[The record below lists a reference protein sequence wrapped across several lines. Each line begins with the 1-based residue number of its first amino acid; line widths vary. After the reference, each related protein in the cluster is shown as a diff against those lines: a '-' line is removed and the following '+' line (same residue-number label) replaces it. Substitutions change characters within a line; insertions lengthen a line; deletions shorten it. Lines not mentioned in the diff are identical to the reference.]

1 MISQLQNALSAIM
14 PNKVAASTSS
24 EKPSDPA
31 VVDKTTKTP
40 ADKATFSTL
49 ASQLSESTARAAAR
63 DAVMTHAELGK
74 YGLNRI
80 NEFLVESPKANNY
93 TRAME
98 VPDTRD
104 PELLDRARRA
114 SEFVTLTLAG
124 HSNAKS
130 PFEKL
135 SREQLNVIAY
145 DDSGAFTLNER
156 RAAYQGVQKIDD
168 AWRKTA
174 IPAGI
179 LEQARTGNATK
190 FYNEALSYYKS
201 LPAIEKAVD
210 YPKDTETLL
219 KARIKSDPALPSFP
233 GVVTRQ
239 GGDRKLTL
247 YDILAG
253 IVDTQK
259 SKADPGSPLLRKK
272 FTPRTSATPVS
283 WNERWAKQEASAA
296 KAVKP
301 VQAASLSTSLP
312 GGSSAT
318 ASMGKGE
325 AVSSS
330 TPTAE

>member
-14 PNKVAASTSS
+14 PSKVAASTSS
-24 EKPSDPA
+24 EKQSDPA

-40 ADKATFSTL
+40 VDKATFSTL
-49 ASQLSESTARAAAR
+49 ASQLNESMARAAAR

-80 NEFLVESPKANNY
+80 NEFLAETPKANSH

-124 HSNAKS
+124 HGDAKS

-135 SREQLNVIAY
+135 SREQLNVIVY

-156 RAAYQGVQKIDD
+156 RAAYYGVQKMDE

-179 LEQARTGNATK
+179 LEQARTGKATK
-190 FYNEALSYYKS
+190 FYNEALSYYTS
-201 LPAIEKAVD
+201 LPTIERAVN
-210 YPKDTETLL
+210 YPKDTEALL

-259 SKADPGSPLLRKK
+259 NKADPGSPLLGKK
-272 FTPRTSATPVS
+272 FSSRTSPVPTTTAEAFVKE
-283 WNERWAKQEASAA
+283 NQPKAKAQPVAQAAVQPEAQPAA
-296 KAVKP
+296 KTEQPAAKKP
-301 VQAASLSTSLP
+301 
-312 GGSSAT
+312 
-318 ASMGKGE
+318 
-325 AVSSS
+325 
-330 TPTAE
+330 

>member
-14 PNKVAASTSS
+14 PSKVAASTSS
-24 EKPSDPA
+24 EKQSDPA

-40 ADKATFSTL
+40 VDKATFSTL
-49 ASQLSESTARAAAR
+49 ASQLNESMARAAAR
-63 DAVMTHAELGK
+63 DAVMTHSELGK

-80 NEFLVESPKANNY
+80 NEFLAETPKANSH

-124 HSNAKS
+124 HGDAKS

-135 SREQLNVIAY
+135 SREQLNVIVY

-156 RAAYQGVQKIDD
+156 RAAYHGVQKMDE

-179 LEQARTGNATK
+179 LEQARTGKATK
-190 FYNEALSYYKS
+190 FYNEALSYYTS
-201 LPAIEKAVD
+201 LPTIERAVN
-210 YPKDTETLL
+210 YPKDTEALL
-219 KARIKSDPALPSFP
+219 EARIKSDPALASFP

-253 IVDTQK
+253 VVDTQK
-259 SKADPGSPLLRKK
+259 SKADPTSPALSRK
-272 FTPRTSATPVS
+272 FTPRTSPTPVS

-301 VQAASLSTSLP
+301 VQAASLSTSLS

-330 TPTAE
+330 TSTAE

>member
-1 MISQLQNALSAIM
+1 MISQLQNAISAIM
-14 PNKVAASTSS
+14 PSKGAASTSS
-24 EKPSDPA
+24 EKQSDPA

-49 ASQLSESTARAAAR
+49 ASQLNESTARAAAR

-80 NEFLVESPKANNY
+80 NEFLVESPKANSH

-98 VPDTRD
+98 VPKTRD
-104 PELLDRARRA
+104 PELLDRARKA

-135 SREQLNVIAY
+135 SREQLNVIVY

-156 RAAYQGVQKIDD
+156 RAAYHGVQKMDD
-168 AWRKTA
+168 AWRKSA

-210 YPKDTETLL
+210 YPKDTEALL

-233 GVVTRQ
+233 GAVTRQ

-272 FTPRTSATPVS
+272 FSPRTSPVPTTTAEAFVKE
-283 WNERWAKQEASAA
+283 NQPKAKVQPA
-296 KAVKP
+296 
-301 VQAASLSTSLP
+301 VQAALQPVAQPAAKTETP
-312 GGSSAT
+312 AAT
-318 ASMGKGE
+318 KA
-325 AVSSS
+325 
-330 TPTAE
+330 

>member
-14 PNKVAASTSS
+14 PSKVAASTSF
-24 EKPSDPA
+24 EKQRDPA

-40 ADKATFSTL
+40 ADKASFSTL
-49 ASQLSESTARAAAR
+49 ASQLNESTARAAAR

-80 NEFLVESPKANNY
+80 NEFLAETPEANSH

-98 VPDTRD
+98 VPRTAD
-104 PELLDRARRA
+104 PELLDRARKA
-114 SEFVTLTLAG
+114 SEFVTQTLAG

-135 SREQLNVIAY
+135 SREQLNVIVY

-156 RAAYQGVQKIDD
+156 RAAYHGVQKMDD

-179 LEQARTGNATK
+179 LEQARTGSATK

-210 YPKDTETLL
+210 YPKDTEALL

-259 SKADPGSPLLRKK
+259 NKADPASPALRKK
-272 FTPRTSATPVS
+272 FSPRTSPVPTTTAEAFVKE
-283 WNERWAKQEASAA
+283 NQPKAKVQSAVQSAVQPVAQPAA
-296 KAVKP
+296 KTEP
-301 VQAASLSTSLP
+301 PAATK
-312 GGSSAT
+312 A
-318 ASMGKGE
+318 
-325 AVSSS
+325 
-330 TPTAE
+330 

>member
-14 PNKVAASTSS
+14 PSKVVASTSS
-24 EKPSDPA
+24 EKQGDPA

-40 ADKATFSTL
+40 VDKATFSTL
-49 ASQLSESTARAAAR
+49 ASQLNESMARAAAR

-80 NEFLVESPKANNY
+80 NEFLAETPKANSH

-124 HSNAKS
+124 HGDAKS

-135 SREQLNVIAY
+135 SREQLNVIVY

-156 RAAYQGVQKIDD
+156 RAAYHGVQKMDE

-179 LEQARTGNATK
+179 LEQARTGKATK
-190 FYNEALSYYKS
+190 FYNEALSYYTS
-201 LPAIEKAVD
+201 LPTIERAVN
-210 YPKDTETLL
+210 YPKDTEALL

-253 IVDTQK
+253 VADTQK
-259 SKADPGSPLLRKK
+259 NKADPGSPLLRKK
-272 FTPRTSATPVS
+272 FSSRTSPVPTTTAEAFVKE
-283 WNERWAKQEASAA
+283 NQPKAKAQPVAQAAVQPEVQPAA
-296 KAVKP
+296 KTEQPAAKKP
-301 VQAASLSTSLP
+301 
-312 GGSSAT
+312 
-318 ASMGKGE
+318 
-325 AVSSS
+325 
-330 TPTAE
+330 

>member
-14 PNKVAASTSS
+14 PSKVAASTSS
-24 EKPSDPA
+24 EKQSDPA

-40 ADKATFSTL
+40 VDKATFSTL
-49 ASQLSESTARAAAR
+49 ASQLNESMARAAAR

-80 NEFLVESPKANNY
+80 NEFLTETPKANSH

-124 HSNAKS
+124 HGDAKS

-135 SREQLNVIAY
+135 SREQLNVIVY

-156 RAAYQGVQKIDD
+156 RAAYHGVQKMDE

-179 LEQARTGNATK
+179 LEQARTGKATK
-190 FYNEALSYYKS
+190 FYNEALSYYTS
-201 LPAIEKAVD
+201 LPTIERAVN
-210 YPKDTETLL
+210 YPKDTEALL

-247 YDILAG
+247 YDILSG
-253 IVDTQK
+253 VVDTQK
-259 SKADPGSPLLRKK
+259 NKADPGSPLLRKK
-272 FTPRTSATPVS
+272 FSSRTSPFPTTTAEAFVKENQPKAKAQPVAQAAVQP
-283 WNERWAKQEASAA
+283 EVQPAA
-296 KAVKP
+296 KTEQPAAKKP
-301 VQAASLSTSLP
+301 
-312 GGSSAT
+312 
-318 ASMGKGE
+318 
-325 AVSSS
+325 
-330 TPTAE
+330 

>member
-1 MISQLQNALSAIM
+1 MISQLQTAISAIM
-14 PNKVAASTSS
+14 SSKVAVSTSS
-24 EKPSDPA
+24 EKQGDPA
-31 VVDKTTKTP
+31 VVDKTTQSP
-40 ADKATFSTL
+40 ADKVTFSTL
-49 ASQLSESTARAAAR
+49 ASQLNESTARAAAR

-74 YGLNRI
+74 YGLDRI
-80 NEFLVESPKANNY
+80 NEFLLESPKANSY

-98 VPDTRD
+98 VPRTGD
-104 PELLDRARRA
+104 PELLDRARQA

-124 HSNAKS
+124 HSDAKS

-135 SREQLNVIAY
+135 SREQLNVIVY

-156 RAAYQGVQKIDD
+156 RAAYQGVQKMNQ

-179 LEQARTGNATK
+179 LEQARTGKATQ
-190 FYNEALSYYKS
+190 FYNEALSYFKS

-219 KARIKSDPALPSFP
+219 KARIKSDPVLPDFP

-259 SKADPGSPLLRKK
+259 SKADPDSPVLRKK
-272 FTPRTSATPVS
+272 FSPRTSPVPKTTAEAFVKD
-283 WNERWAKQEASAA
+283 NQPKPKAQPVVEAAVQASA
-296 KAVKP
+296 
-301 VQAASLSTSLP
+301 
-312 GGSSAT
+312 
-318 ASMGKGE
+318 
-325 AVSSS
+325 
-330 TPTAE
+330 PTAAKIEQPTAKKP